1 MEKRKKVDVFFLRP
15 GYELQY
21 VAAGDD
27 NGGSVSAS
35 HRKGF
40 RVQLIRPSAGDRDE
54 YLQLVRD
61 SRSLH
66 RPWVYPPK
74 SAEDFALYL
83 RRTRSRD
90 RVDFFLRNKATS
102 DLLGVFELSVIVRGP
117 LRSTFLGF
125 YALAPYAGKG
135 YMKEGL
141 ALVLDEAFET
151 LKLHRVEASIQPG
164 NERSL
169 GLVESCGFRCEGYS
183 QKYLKI
189 GGRWRDH
196 ERWAILSDEW
206 RVHPSR
212 RRRRR

>member
-1 MEKRKKVDVFFLRP
+1 MP
-15 GYELQY
+15 
-21 VAAGDD
+21 
-27 NGGSVSAS
+27 AS
-35 HRKGF
+35 QRRGF

-83 RRTRSRD
+83 RRTRSKD
-90 RVDFFLRNKATS
+90 RVDFFLRDKGTS

-125 YALAPYAGKG
+125 YALAPLRY
-135 YMKEGL
+135 
-141 ALVLDEAFET
+141 
-151 LKLHRVEASIQPG
+151 
-164 NERSL
+164 
-169 GLVESCGFRCEGYS
+169 EGYS